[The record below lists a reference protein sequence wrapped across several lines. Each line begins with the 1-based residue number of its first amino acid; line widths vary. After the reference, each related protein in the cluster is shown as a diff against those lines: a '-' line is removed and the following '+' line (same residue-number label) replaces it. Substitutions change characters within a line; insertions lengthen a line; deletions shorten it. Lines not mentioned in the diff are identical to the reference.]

1 MKELNGGFSQTAVS
15 GNLTGNRKKELQIK
29 TFKKIRMKKIFFAL
43 IILIISNNIN
53 GQNKEWEKVTREHKT
68 IENITYFF
76 NSNVP
81 IKERESDIELCQK
94 SIKEDLELI
103 NEKEYKK
110 VIEIEFL
117 ASRKEML
124 KYSGYG
130 AQGLAIFER
139 DIIFM
144 LHKTQNSPI
153 KHEMMH
159 MISMNKWGDTAE
171 SSHWM
176 NEGLATY
183 AGGTCSKYS
192 LEEIYQYYIQ
202 SEKLIPMNT
211 IANDFYSASDMITY
225 TQSAFLAK
233 YLIDKYG
240 FDKFSK
246 LWKEGYNNFNK
257 IYGFEFTEM
266 QNQIKSELKI
276 KYPKEIEFNWEEFN
290 IGCI

>member
-1 MKELNGGFSQTAVS
+1 
-15 GNLTGNRKKELQIK
+15 
-29 TFKKIRMKKIFFAL
+29 MKKIFFIL
-43 IILIISNNIN
+43 TILITSNYIN
-53 GQNKEWEKVTREHKT
+53 GQNKEWLKVIREHKT
-68 IENITYFF
+68 VENITYFF
-76 NSNVP
+76 DSNVP
-81 IKERESDIELCQK
+81 YKEREFDIELCRK
-94 SIKEDLELI
+94 SIKEDLAII

-117 ASRKEML
+117 TSRKEML
-124 KYSGYG
+124 KYSGLG

-144 LHKTQNSPI
+144 IHKNQNSPI

-159 MISMNKWGDTAE
+159 MISMDKWGDTAE

-183 AGGTCSKYS
+183 AGGTCSKYT
-192 LEEIYQYYIQ
+192 LEEIYQYFMQ
-202 SEKLIPMNT
+202 SGKLIPMNT
-211 IANDFYSASDMITY
+211 IANDFYSANDMITY
-225 TQSAFLAK
+225 TQSAFLVK
-233 YLIDKYG
+233 YLIDTFG

-257 IYGFEFTEM
+257 IYGFEFEQM

-276 KYPKEIEFNWEEFN
+276 KYPKDIEFNWEEFN
-290 IGCI
+290 KGCI